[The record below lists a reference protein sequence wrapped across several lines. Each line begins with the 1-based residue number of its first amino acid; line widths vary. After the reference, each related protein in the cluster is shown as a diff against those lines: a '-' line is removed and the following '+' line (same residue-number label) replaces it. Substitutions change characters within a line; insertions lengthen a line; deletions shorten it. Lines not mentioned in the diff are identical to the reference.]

1 MQRVTMHTVR
11 PRASAL
17 VGSAAAALGLAVI
30 TAACAGPA
38 PGPVTRATPSA
49 AGPETRPDGNSGQ
62 RTPDPARTDERSPT
76 DAEAQHDGR
85 KKALRPSQ
93 AVTGGFSA
101 VDGDTV
107 ERGRLEVRVIGVDT
121 PEVGQC
127 GYEAAG
133 AVTARFLSDGIR
145 LTHRSGHD
153 QYGRLLAYV
162 VDADGRDLG
171 TVLIRKGLANARY
184 DSTDGYEWH
193 PHQDRYRA
201 IDGDTV
207 HKCGRTADSLGG
219 PEPFRQKKGEPFPS
233 CAAAESVGAT
243 PLIRGDSG
251 YNPDLDG
258 DGDGVAC
265 E

>member
-1 MQRVTMHTVR
+1 MERGVMAGVR
-11 PRASAL
+11 SRSPVWL
-17 VGSAAAALGLAVI
+17 GSAVAALGLALI
-30 TAACAGPA
+30 ASACAGPA
-38 PGPVTRATPSA
+38 PRPAPGATRSATPSPTA
-49 AGPETRPDGNSGQ
+49 SEGDSAQSEPPEGADKQ
-62 RTPDPARTDERSPT
+62 SPHGSSS
-76 DAEAQHDGR
+76 QHDPGDEAPR
-85 KKALRPSQ
+85 QPQTVS
-93 AVTGGFSA
+93 VGFSA

-133 AVTARFLSDGIR
+133 AVTARFLSRGIR

-162 VDADGRDLG
+162 IDADGRDLG

-184 DSTDGYEWH
+184 DSTDGYDWH
-193 PHQDRYRA
+193 PNQDRYRT
-201 IDGDTV
+201 IDGKTRHD
-207 HKCGRTADSLGG
+207 CGRTADSLGG
-219 PEPFRQKKGEPFPS
+219 PEPYRPVEGEPFPS

-243 PLIRGDSG
+243 PLFRGESG